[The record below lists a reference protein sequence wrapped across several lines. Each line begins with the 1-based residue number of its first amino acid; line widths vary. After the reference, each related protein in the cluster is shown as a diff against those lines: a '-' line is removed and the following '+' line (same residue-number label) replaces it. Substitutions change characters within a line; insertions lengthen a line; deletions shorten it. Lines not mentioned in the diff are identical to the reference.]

1 MSRTAGKITPLV
13 YVISCVLCLALGVA
27 LGYGVQTGNLL
38 GTASLGGTG
47 SLQINDALS
56 NDELARQQKKAQEDS
71 QKLTGELDA
80 LLNQL
85 APGYRPLTPEEMQ
98 AQYTAMEESKRLLEA
113 QRRVIELQ
121 NEALTNI
128 IDNRRGD

>member
-1 MSRTAGKITPLV
+1 MSHTAKKISPLV
-13 YVISCVLCLALGVA
+13 YVISCVLCLALGA
-27 LGYGVQTGNLL
+27 LLGYGVQTGNLL

-47 SLQINDALS
+47 SLQINAALN
-56 NDELARQQKKAQEDS
+56 NDELARQQKQTQEDS

-80 LLNQL
+80 LLQQL
-85 APGYRPLTPEEMQ
+85 NPGYKPLTPEEMQ
-98 AQYTAMEESKRLLEA
+98 AQYAAMEESKRLLEA

>member
-1 MSRTAGKITPLV
+1 MSHTAKKISPLI
-13 YVISCVLCLALGVA
+13 YLISCVLCLVLGVA

-38 GTASLGGTG
+38 GTASLGGSGT
-47 SLQINDALS
+47 LQINASLN
-56 NDELARQQKKAQEDS
+56 NDELARQQKKAQDDS
-71 QKLTGELDA
+71 RKLTGELDA

-85 APGYRPLTPEEMQ
+85 APGYTPLTPEEMQ
-98 AQYTAMEESKRLLEA
+98 AQYAAMEESKRLLEA